1 MSFHKVFAVSLLGII
16 ALCKTNNMC
25 FKLNK
30 TINSNFVIFHHDNAF
45 FLENKQLTSC
55 RIYKKL
61 CCCFYLRRSH

>member
-1 MSFHKVFAVSLLGII
+1 MSFQKVFAVSLLEII

-25 FKLNK
+25 FKLK
-30 TINSNFVIFHHDNAF
+30 SNFVIFHHVNAF

-61 CCCFYLRRSH
+61 CCCFYQRGSH